1 MRALFLQR
9 ERINKQW
16 GKLVHSWERTSE
28 LWNDN
33 SKTMFE
39 KNYWKE
45 YVSTIQS
52 FFKKLDL
59 IINLIEQSKKEVD

>member
-1 MRALFLQR
+1 MRSLFLQR

-16 GKLVHSWERTSE
+16 DKLVHSWESTSE

-33 SKTMFE
+33 SKIAFE
-39 KNYWKE
+39 KIYWKE
-45 YVSTIQS
+45 YVSTIRS

-59 IINLIEQSKKEVD
+59 IITLIEQSKKEVD